1 MGTKGR
7 LRHAES
13 VPFVQMPNLGPGL
26 LPTGNVS
33 GMALAVPEGFLWGTA
48 TAAHQV
54 EGGNWN
60 SDWWAWE
67 HQPGTPCV
75 EVSGDAC
82 DHYHRY
88 PDDLALLGSLGFDS
102 YRFSVEWARIEPE
115 ENEFSR
121 AALDHY
127 KRICETCR
135 DRGLKPVVTFHH
147 FTSPRW
153 LASKG
158 SWSDPGVV
166 DTFTRFCDVTARHL
180 GPEIGVACTINE
192 PNIVALFGYQ
202 VGIFPPGMNDPDIR
216 VRTNENFIAA
226 HRKATEAIKSHV
238 DAPVGLTLAMSEY
251 QAVDGGEDTLERLRR
266 PMEDVYLEAIAGD
279 DFVGVQTYSR
289 TRVGPNG
296 LLDPEPGVETTQM
309 GYEFFPQA
317 LEHTIER
324 AARRSGCPVIVT
336 ENGIATT
343 DDDRRIEFVKIALA
357 GVRSCLERD
366 IDVRGYFYWSLFDNF
381 EWALGYAP
389 TFGLVAVDRDTQTRT
404 IKPSARWLG
413 EIARSRELP

>member
-1 MGTKGR
+1 
-7 LRHAES
+7 
-13 VPFVQMPNLGPGL
+13 
-26 LPTGNVS
+26 
-33 GMALAVPEGFLWGTA
+33 
-48 TAAHQV
+48 V

-67 HQPGTPCV
+67 HEPGTPCV

-251 QAVDGGEDTLERLRR
+251 QAVDGGEDTIERLRR